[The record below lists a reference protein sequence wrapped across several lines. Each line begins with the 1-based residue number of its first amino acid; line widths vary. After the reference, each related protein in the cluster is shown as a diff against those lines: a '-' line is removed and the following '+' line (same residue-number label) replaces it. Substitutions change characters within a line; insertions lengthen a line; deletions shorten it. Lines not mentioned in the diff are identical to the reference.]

1 MSTDFIQ
8 EINTIS
14 SEMCALALKLKN
26 MIPNDE
32 LDMLAAIEQQIG
44 KNTLCCKHCGKTEQ
58 PLSKFMIGLNKLFKN
73 GKLTKIPKTCDV
85 QTLENDESNIYNN
98 PVNNAKASIKRWET
112 KLAAATTDAEK
123 ELANTN
129 LKNFL
134 SKLTEAEKL
143 RDEWHASREN

>member
-1 MSTDFIQ
+1 MSTEFIQ
-8 EINTIS
+8 EIKTIS
-14 SEMCALALKLKN
+14 SELSALALKLKT

-32 LDMLAAIEQQIG
+32 LEMLTAIEQQIG
-44 KNTLCCKHCGKTEQ
+44 KNTLRCKHCGKTEQ
-58 PLSKFMIGLNKLFKN
+58 PLCKFMINFNKLFKN

-85 QTLENDESNIYNN
+85 GILANRKRNPHEN
-98 PVNNAKASIKRWET
+98 PVNNTKRSITFWEQ
-112 KLAAATTDAEK
+112 KLLAATTDAEK

-143 RDEWHASREN
+143 RDKWRASQEN